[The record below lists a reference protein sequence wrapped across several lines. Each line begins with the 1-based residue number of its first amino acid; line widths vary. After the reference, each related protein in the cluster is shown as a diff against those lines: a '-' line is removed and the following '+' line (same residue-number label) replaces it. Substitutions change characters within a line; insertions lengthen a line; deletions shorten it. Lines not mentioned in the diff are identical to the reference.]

1 MQELTTRPGIRQL
14 LLAGFVIALTVVSW
28 LVMSPF
34 LVPVAWAAIISYASW
49 PLYSKLL
56 TLFGKRK
63 QLAALAMT
71 LGMAVAITLPIF
83 WLFVTLKVELSA
95 MAAAFSAKLSSG
107 GFALPKF
114 ITDLPFIGSEIA
126 AWFSQVVAAPAQL
139 KTSIQTYLANANE
152 TAFAVLGGIGRN
164 LAKMALALLTL
175 FFVYRDGEKFLV
187 QFECVLESMLGP
199 RVRGYLAAA
208 GGATRGV
215 VYGILLTALV
225 QGAVAGL
232 GYWVAGLEAPLMLAA
247 LTVFVALIPFGTP
260 FIWGSLGLWLL
271 LTGQVWAGVGL
282 LLWGGLVV
290 SWVDNIVRPLVVSQ
304 NVKLPFILAFFGVL
318 GGLAAFGLVGL
329 FLGPV
334 ILAVAFAV
342 WQEWLEAH
350 PTSAIAEA
358 NVRKGLP

>member
-14 LLAGFVIALTVVSW
+14 LLAGFMIALTVVSW

-34 LVPVAWAAIISYASW
+34 LVPVAWATIIAYASW

-63 QLAALAMT
+63 QLAALLMT
-71 LGMAVAITLPIF
+71 LGMTVAIILPIF

-95 MAAAFSAKLSSG
+95 MTTAFSAKLSSG
-107 GFALPKF
+107 GFVLPKF
-114 ITDLPFIGSEIA
+114 ITDLPLVGSEIA
-126 AWFSQVVAAPAQL
+126 ACFSQVVAAPAQL

-350 PTSAIAEA
+350 PASADKV
-358 NVRKGLP
+358 NLGKGLP